1 MATTKKIT
9 RKDLQQDEFIE
20 TVFDFGEWLEKN
32 WKRLAMWAGAV
43 VVAVLVGFAWVAMR
57 GRAADEA
64 NALLAKGMEALHPDP
79 GADGKAPAANPSDAL
94 TDFQQAAS
102 KGGSQ
107 AVGDVAR
114 LYQARALIALN
125 RASEAT
131 PILDPLSKSGND
143 RIAAQAKITLAEAA
157 ASSGDF
163 DRAASILQDLASSA
177 GAGYPPDGAMMLL
190 AQLRERQGKPGEA
203 KKIYDDIVAKYANG
217 GFAAEAR
224 QRSTDLASGK

>member
-1 MATTKKIT
+1 MATTKKIS

-20 TVFDFGEWLEKN
+20 TVFDLGEWLEAN
-32 WKRLAMWAGAV
+32 WKRLAIWAGAV
-43 VVAVLVGFAWVAMR
+43 VTVSLLVFGWIAMR
-57 GRAADEA
+57 SRAAEEA
-64 NALLAKGMEALHPDP
+64 NALLAKGMAALHPDA
-79 GADGKAPAANPSDAL
+79 GADGKFPAGNPSEAL
-94 TDFQQAAS
+94 SDFQQAAS

-131 PILDPLSKSGND
+131 PLLDPLSKSGND
-143 RIAAQAKITLAEAA
+143 RLAAQAKISMADAA

-163 DRAASILQDLASSA
+163 DRAASILQDLAATA
-177 GAGYPPDGAMMLL
+177 GGGYPPDGAMMLL

-203 KKIYDDIVAKYANG
+203 KKIYDDIVAKYATG

-224 QRSTDLASGK
+224 QRSTDLSGGK